1 MSSLPNQLNN
11 MRQMGMDTERGS
23 VPSSNC
29 IDEADGYTSEELV
42 PGPRMLQ
49 RIVDDLKK
57 KGRIFVLPLRDE
69 KAMAAIAEPLRSLVH
84 AGVRPEFV
92 IDACVQ
98 QPHLLR
104 AFAKKGDR
112 AFGVIETIVDNCAMT
127 FEDAVRMLT
136 TYTDELLSVEAE
148 SVQRR
153 LDVVLGCSVT
163 AGHALG
169 KAVRKCPALLFA
181 STPKS
186 MGVIAES
193 LSGFFSRAQ
202 ISVMVANTPQIL
214 LADIEGLESKY
225 EYIYFHMRIEENEFG
240 LCERWVDMSLEEI
253 MMRHAFLLRTGAYTT
268 PDPKRPQFKMENPS
282 LKQILD
288 VPDSNFATEVA
299 GVTLEEWLIFRGLT
313 DKVNRQAGMEKP
325 FERIKPSMRKAFE
338 RRRKEASHR
347 EAYAFD
353 DFVTD

>member
-1 MSSLPNQLNN
+1 
-11 MRQMGMDTERGS
+11 MGMDTEHGS
-23 VPSSNC
+23 VPN
-29 IDEADGYTSEELV
+29 EADDYASEELV
-42 PGPRMLQ
+42 PGPKMLQ

-57 KGRIFVLPLRDE
+57 KGRIYLLPLRDE
-69 KAMAAIAEPLRSLVH
+69 NAMATIAEPLRSLVH
-84 AGVRPEFV
+84 AGVRPEFM

-104 AFAKKGDR
+104 AFTKKGDR

-136 TYTDELLSVEAE
+136 IYTDELLSVEAE

-153 LDVVLGCSVT
+153 LDVLLGCSLT

-169 KAVRKCPALLFA
+169 NAVRKCPAVLFA

-186 MGVIAES
+186 MSMIAES
-193 LSGFFSRAQ
+193 LSSFFSRAQ

-214 LADIEGLESKY
+214 LGNIEELESKY
-225 EYIYFHMRIEENEFG
+225 EYIYFHMCIEGKEFG

-253 MMRHAFLLRTGAYTT
+253 MMRHAFLLKTGTYTT

-282 LKQILD
+282 LQEILD

-338 RRRKEASHR
+338 RRRKDAAHR
-347 EAYAFD
+347 EVFAFD
-353 DFVTD
+353 DFVTE